1 MQKLRIGILSYR
13 SAEFGGGQGVYVR
26 DISFAL
32 SLMGHDVD
40 VISGPPYPNLHDG
53 IKLIKLPGLDLFE
66 SFVFKDRLRKLFK
79 KKNKNKDDFYEFFI
93 ALIGGFPEP
102 KTFGNRVDKYLRHN
116 VDYDVIIDNQSL
128 SYGLLNIQKRFPLI
142 EIIHHPITFDY
153 KFELAASN
161 KIRYK
166 ISRHLWY
173 GFLKMQIKV
182 APKLE
187 TIITVSKSSKNGI
200 IKEFKCNKNKI
211 SVINNGLDTNEFS
224 PIPVSKRNKNRLI
237 TTASADVPLKGLD
250 YSLKAIKILKEKYP
264 DIHLIVIGDVKK
276 GGHSERLIEEL
287 GIKENIFFKK
297 NISKAKICELYSS
310 SSIAIVSSLYE
321 GFGYPVIEA
330 MSCEVP
336 LIATDVSSIPELVGD
351 FAKLIKPKDSKQIS
365 DAVIEILS
373 DYENYKVIAENGRQH
388 IIDKFNWPKITRQY
402 EEVILRTIQNYKN
415 VNF

>member
-1 MQKLRIGILSYR
+1 MKSLNIAILSYR
-13 SAEFGGGQGVYVR
+13 SAPFGGGQGVYVR
-26 DISFAL
+26 DLSDAL
-32 SLMGHDVD
+32 KKIGHKVTI
-40 VISGPPYPNLHDG
+40 ISGPPYPHLPEDT
-53 IKLIKLPGLDLFE
+53 KLIKLPGMNLFE
-66 SFVFKDRLRKLFK
+66 TFNFKDRLKKFIAS
-79 KKNKNKDDFYEFFI
+79 KKNFINIFEFFST
-93 ALIGGFPEP
+93 LFGGFPELQ
-102 KTFGNRVDKYLRHN
+102 TFGYRANKFLKNGDFDIVL
-116 VDYDVIIDNQSL
+116 DNQSI
-128 SYGLLNIQKRFPLI
+128 SYGMLKLQKQFPLI
-142 EIIHHPITFDY
+142 EIIHHPITKDL
-153 KFELAASN
+153 KFELSQSN
-161 KIRYK
+161 KFLYQV
-166 ISRHLWY
+166 SRKRWHS
-173 GFLKMQIKV
+173 FLKMQKRV
-182 APKLE
+182 APKLNK
-187 TIITVSKSSKNGI
+187 IITVSHNSKKDIVND
-200 IKEFKCNKNKI
+200 FKVADKNI
-211 SVINNGLDTNEFS
+211 SVINNGLDTTIFRLIEKDNF
-224 PIPVSKRNKNRLI
+224 KNNYQLI

-276 GGHSERLIEEL
+276 GGHTERLIEEL

-297 NISKAKICELYSS
+297 NISKTKICELYSS

-388 IIDKFNWPKITRQY
+388 IIDKFNWPKITKQY